1 MAASFYY
8 WNDCVDFQD
17 MEAMWREPEVS
28 TEWLDAGE
36 TKGSKVHLSRD
47 PDGEPYLT
55 QTEMK
60 AVADI
65 IVRRHFDS
73 QMHPDMICAIAEL
86 ESDRQPLSTKWYG
99 KKTKETAL
107 GIMQILP
114 KTAEWLV
121 RDLGYRAYEVEGNP
135 ENLYRPFVSVYFG
148 AAYLKWLSNFE
159 EKVRMSKKVSRP
171 DGSSVPSANIACS
184 STAPAVPATQNTG
197 VDYIYWDSKASPED
211 MQEMWSHSEVA
222 KEWTKSG
229 EKRGKVRFSHDGNK
243 RPYLS
248 RVEIKAVADIIRS
261 KHFSTRGVKPS
272 VLCALAEMVSMRFVN
287 GAGPRTGLMGIDYS
301 TAFWLYM
308 ELEYE
313 GRERTPQFVVPA
325 YLSGPKNVN
334 HQETGPLWLKFE
346 QALSCYED
354 IKRDPGNCT
363 ILSKHQG
370 EERIAELSGNQCEAG
385 DYMDDCG
392 STARVDYFEQP
403 KVVNKTLRVLF
414 VTFVAMVTASDPN
427 IITDFVVPANSST
440 TIDEDFFTFT
450 DLRGF
455 VDGT

>member
-1 MAASFYY
+1 MAASFDY
-8 WNDCVDFQD
+8 WNDCVDAQD

-36 TKGSKVHLSRD
+36 AKGNKVHISRD
-47 PDGEPYLT
+47 PDGQPYLT

-65 IVRRHFDS
+65 IVHRHFDS
-73 QMHPDMICAIAEL
+73 QIQPDMICAIAEL
-86 ESDRQPLSTKWYG
+86 ASDRQPLSTRWYD

-135 ENLYRPFVSVYFG
+135 DILYRPFVSVYLG

-159 EKVRMSKKVSRP
+159 EMTMECTVNVPESCSNNRLRP
-171 DGSSVPSANIACS
+171 N
-184 STAPAVPATQNTG
+184 ATQAKLLG

-211 MQEMWSHSEVA
+211 MQEMWSRSEVA

-229 EKRGKVRFSHDGNK
+229 EKRGKVRFSHDK
-243 RPYLS
+243 DKKPYLS
-248 RVEIKAVADIIRS
+248 RVEMKLELLRLEALAKPKGRYIQSVPPAEAIKSCRLDAI
-261 KHFSTRGVKPS
+261 KS
-272 VLCALAEMVSMRFVN
+272 VLCALAEMVSMRFLN
-287 GAGPRTGLMGIDYS
+287 GVGPRTGLMGIDYS

-308 ELEYE
+308 ELGYRAYRVDSADDLTKPFVSMYFGAAYLAWLSEYE

-346 QALSCYED
+346 QALSNYED
-354 IKRDPGNCT
+354 IK
-363 ILSKHQG
+363 SQG
-370 EERIAELSGNQCEAG
+370 ELTRTWSSIGN
-385 DYMDDCG
+385 MDHPVKWV
-392 STARVDYFEQP
+392 S
-403 KVVNKTLRVLF
+403 VL
-414 VTFVAMVTASDPN
+414 
-427 IITDFVVPANSST
+427 
-440 TIDEDFFTFT
+440 
-450 DLRGF
+450 L
-455 VDGT
+455 

>member
-28 TEWLDAGE
+28 TEWLDSGE

-86 ESDRQPLSTKWYG
+86 ESDRQPLSTKLYG

-159 EKVRMSKKVSRP
+159 EKVRSEEFIVRAYNGGPIKATHKSTLSYWKRYLSVKESLPSRWFVGP
-171 DGSSVPSANIACS
+171 SVNIACS

-211 MQEMWSHSEVA
+211 MQQMWSHSEVA

-248 RVEIKAVADIIRS
+248 RIEIKAVADIIRS

-308 ELEYE
+308 ELGYRAYRVDSVDDMTKPFVSMYFGAAYLAWLSEYE

-363 ILSKHQG
+363 IL
-370 EERIAELSGNQCEAG
+370 
-385 DYMDDCG
+385 
-392 STARVDYFEQP
+392 
-403 KVVNKTLRVLF
+403 
-414 VTFVAMVTASDPN
+414 
-427 IITDFVVPANSST
+427 
-440 TIDEDFFTFT
+440 
-450 DLRGF
+450 
-455 VDGT
+455 

>member
-1 MAASFYY
+1 MATSFDY
-8 WNDCVDFQD
+8 WNDCVDVQD
-17 MEAMWREPEVS
+17 LEAMWQEPEVS

-36 TKGSKVHLSRD
+36 TKGNKVHLSRD

-73 QMHPDMICAIAEL
+73 QIQPDMICAVAEL
-86 ESDRQPLSTKWYG
+86 ASDRQPLSTRWYD

-121 RDLGYRAYEVEGNP
+121 RDLGYQAYEVEGNP
-135 ENLYRPFVSVYFG
+135 DILYRPFVSVYFG
-148 AAYLKWLSNFE
+148 AAYIKWLSNFE
-159 EKVRMSKKVSRP
+159 EEDRSEEFVVRAYNGGTKKATHKSTLQYWKQYLSVKESLPSRRFVDEGP
-171 DGSSVPSANIACS
+171 SVNNAHS
-184 STAPAVPATQNTG
+184 STAQAAPATQNTNAPSSEKTG
-197 VDYIYWDSKASPED
+197 VDYIYWDSKASPEE
-211 MQEMWSHSEVA
+211 MQEMWSRSEVA

-229 EKRGKVRFSHDGNK
+229 EKRGKVRFSHDK
-243 RPYLS
+243 DMKPYLS
-248 RVEIKAVADIIRS
+248 RVELKAVADIILS

-272 VLCALAEMVSMRFVN
+272 VICALAEMVSMRFVN
-287 GAGPRTGLMGIDYS
+287 GVGPRIGLMGIDYS

-308 ELEYE
+308 ELGHRAYRLDFAGDLTKPFVSMYFGAAYLAWLSEYE

-346 QALSCYED
+346 QALSNYED
-354 IKRDPGNCT
+354 MKRDPGNCT
-363 ILSKHQG
+363 IL
-370 EERIAELSGNQCEAG
+370 
-385 DYMDDCG
+385 
-392 STARVDYFEQP
+392 
-403 KVVNKTLRVLF
+403 
-414 VTFVAMVTASDPN
+414 
-427 IITDFVVPANSST
+427 
-440 TIDEDFFTFT
+440 
-450 DLRGF
+450 
-455 VDGT
+455 